1 MRIVWRPRP
10 KRAKNLD
17 VLGRVGEMIFAANHV
32 RDFHLE
38 VVDHVDEMK
47 NPGTIRTAN
56 GHIGMRS
63 GIGEIEIDSPA
74 NEIIDNDMLA
84 RRTKSQSSLVLEN
97 VAVVLKLF
105 EVALVKVRAFALQI
119 RPEIAAHVGAFVP
132 IEAEPSQT
140 SVNCRRCFFDL
151 ARFVRVFDAENE
163 FAAVMPREEPVKKCR
178 PRPADVEIT
187 GRRRGKTDANVG
199 IHVKI
204 NPATDYTDFHRLL

>member
-1 MRIVWRPRP
+1 
-10 KRAKNLD
+10 
-17 VLGRVGEMIFAANHV
+17 
-32 RDFHLE
+32 
-38 VVDHVDEMK
+38 MK

-119 RPEIAAHVGAFVP
+119 RPEIAAHVRAFVP
-132 IEAEPSQT
+132 IEAEPSET
-140 SVNCRRCFFDL
+140 FVNCSRCFFDL
-151 ARFVRVFDAENE
+151 ACFIGVFDAENE
-163 FAAVMPREEPVKKCR
+163 FAAVMAREEPVKKCR
-178 PRPADVEIT
+178 PRPADVEIAG
-187 GRRRGKTDANVG
+187 GRRGETDANFG
-199 IHVKI
+199 IHMKI
-204 NPATDYTDFHRLL
+204 NSTHRLHRFSQ